1 MPKIYPRKKRTAKKH
16 GAMCRFLSKWGV
28 FMTRSTKAAII
39 GLLVVLIVAAVAF
52 VWYLA
57 QPQTLVDTDT
67 LLVVRDGS
75 TITVHDLVAD
85 EVYNTFRIVRVRRSE
100 GVTESHTAIDTATIS
115 IDTIPHG
122 GLKII
127 DKTSRT
133 VYIVKRK
140 CVSMNP

>member
-1 MPKIYPRKKRTAKKH
+1 
-16 GAMCRFLSKWGV
+16 
-28 FMTRSTKAAII
+28 MTRSTKAAVI

-85 EVYNTFRIVRVRRSE
+85 EVYTFPYRAC
-100 GVTESHTAIDTATIS
+100 TA
-115 IDTIPHG
+115 
-122 GLKII
+122 
-127 DKTSRT
+127 
-133 VYIVKRK
+133 V
-140 CVSMNP
+140 

>member
-1 MPKIYPRKKRTAKKH
+1 
-16 GAMCRFLSKWGV
+16 
-28 FMTRSTKAAII
+28 MTRSTKAAVI
-39 GLLVVLIVAAVAF
+39 GLLLVLIVAAVAF

-67 LLVVRDGS
+67 LSVVRDGS

-85 EVYNTFRIVRVRRSE
+85 EAHTFKIVRVRRSE
-100 GVTESHTAIDTATIS
+100 GVPELHRAIDTATIS

-127 DKTSRT
+127 DQTAGM

-140 CVSMNP
+140 CISMNP